1 MLPWASWR
9 SPDRGRSRRPR
20 VAAAAEVNG
29 GRRILFASES
39 SWGHINPLISIAG
52 ELTARGI
59 GDIWFAS
66 TDERK
71 AEIEAISGGESV
83 RFASLGPSKPEQE
96 SANGPDEPMWAMT
109 TGSPLR
115 DLAAVIVAIFC
126 YAYH

>member
-29 GRRILFASES
+29 GRRILFVSES

-52 ELTARGI
+52 DLAGRGI

-66 TDERK
+66 TDDRK
-71 AEIEAISGGESV
+71 AAIEAICGGESV
-83 RFASLGPSKPEQE
+83 RFASLGPAKPELDPATWPAQ
-96 SANGPDEPMWAMT
+96 T
-109 TGSPLR
+109 
-115 DLAAVIVAIFC
+115 
-126 YAYH
+126 